1 MYRCCTLQAFVSL
14 NWVLAEEPLDLE
26 TELALD
32 FLDYLLVHTPLLLW
46 FHCAVLFHSCT
57 SCLPVVHAAA
67 RRQAANVRWPRV
79 QVGTSA
85 APLRK
90 ELMDSGLGEA
100 LVGGGL
106 QGDLRQPVF
115 SIGLKGAAPENFQKV
130 DRGAAGCP
138 PC

>member
-1 MYRCCTLQAFVSL
+1 M
-14 NWVLAEEPLDLE
+14 
-26 TELALD
+26 
-32 FLDYLLVHTPLLLW
+32 
-46 FHCAVLFHSCT
+46 
-57 SCLPVVHAAA
+57 VHAAA
-67 RRQAANVRWPRV
+67 QRQAANVCWPRV

-115 SIGLKGAAPENFQKV
+115 SIGLKGAAPENFQQV
-130 DRGAAGCP
+130 HRGAAGCL